1 MDGKRSRWRQQRNGL
16 PQGSVL
22 APLLF
27 NVYTND
33 QPQHHNTRRFIYAD
47 DLCIATHGEKFKDV
61 EDTLTEAL
69 SLMEIY
75 YKQWYLKA
83 NPSKTQVTSF
93 HLKNRRANYKIKVSW
108 CGEILEHHTNPIYL
122 GVTLDRAL
130 TFKKHI
136 ENLKKK
142 VSARNNILKILANSK
157 WGANPQTLRTTALA
171 LCYSAAEYCA
181 PVWCRSAHAHKVD
194 AELNEA
200 CRTITG
206 CLRPTPI
213 NKLHTLAGIA
223 PPAIRREALENAEK
237 RKRTIDPRHPLHQ
250 HTEVAARLKSRKSFN
265 TVQPH

>member
-136 ENLKKK
+136 ENLKK
-142 VSARNNILKILANSK
+142 
-157 WGANPQTLRTTALA
+157 
-171 LCYSAAEYCA
+171 
-181 PVWCRSAHAHKVD
+181 
-194 AELNEA
+194 
-200 CRTITG
+200 
-206 CLRPTPI
+206 
-213 NKLHTLAGIA
+213 
-223 PPAIRREALENAEK
+223 EN
-237 RKRTIDPRHPLHQ
+237 Q
-250 HTEVAARLKSRKSFN
+250 HTKQYPQNPGKLKMGSKPTN
-265 TVQPH
+265 TENHRTCPLLLSS